1 MFNFMKKRK
10 VVSKGTREW
19 NESDDLKN
27 LNKILEQTSK
37 SLNDLN
43 DITATFVNATSNML
57 VERR

>member
-19 NESDDLKN
+19 NESDDLKD

-43 DITATFVNATSNML
+43 DVTTVFISATNNML